1 MNVCSFTGF
10 VADDPVLHKSNGVSV
25 INFTLVTYTYRRAK
39 STGEKSRIPSFLKF
53 EAWHTGAET
62 IDRFAKKGSKISIIA
77 SARNTSKDNKDVV
90 FRVNQF
96 DFASIEYEN
105 LPEGEYNA

>member
-1 MNVCSFTGF
+1 VS
-10 VADDPVLHKSNGVSV
+10 DDPVLNKSNGVSV

-62 IDRFAKKGSKISIIA
+62 IARFAKKGSKLSIVA
-77 SARNTSKDNKDVV
+77 SARNVSRDNKDVV
-90 FRVNQF
+90 FRVNEF
-96 DFASIEYEN
+96 DFANVEYEN
-105 LPEGEYNA
+105 LPESNYNA